1 METNNA
7 PKDGNEIDPKKVT
20 NQSDKIV
27 NKEIPH
33 EHEATNEEQWV
44 HDVNEEFGDD
54 YVLPEEEDEDDEL
67 N

>member
-1 METNNA
+1 MENNQE
-7 PKDGNEIDPKKVT
+7 PKANGIKNPKVT

-27 NKEIPH
+27 NKKKENV
-33 EHEATNEEQWV
+33 HEATNEEQWA

-54 YVLPEEEDEDDEL
+54 FILPDDEDEESIK